1 MIHRREREGGHQD
14 APDLQDNS
22 PEEQICWGWSW
33 SWLRLMIHHC
43 CSELMI
49 FLTRRNDTGH
59 GWHQPQQCCGHLKL
73 IFRIVMTL
81 FKQNV
86 YLFWGF
92 SWQVEKFHSLLWWR
106 QTSVLDLFTPV
117 PLQPAPAKIV
127 TCLAAMTIITFSYNS
142 LLHRFYYLQNKLNY
156 KKVEKIF

>member
-1 MIHRREREGGHQD
+1 
-14 APDLQDNS
+14 
-22 PEEQICWGWSW
+22 
-33 SWLRLMIHHC
+33 
-43 CSELMI
+43 
-49 FLTRRNDTGH
+49 
-59 GWHQPQQCCGHLKL
+59 
-73 IFRIVMTL
+73 MTL

-142 LLHRFYYLQNKLNY
+142 LLHRFIICKISKITERLRKFSRKLIKEQGRDNQHSSLRNKRADGINTCTSENFLVSTNKNFSCVY
-156 KKVEKIF
+156 PSLCWCWWWWWWWCY